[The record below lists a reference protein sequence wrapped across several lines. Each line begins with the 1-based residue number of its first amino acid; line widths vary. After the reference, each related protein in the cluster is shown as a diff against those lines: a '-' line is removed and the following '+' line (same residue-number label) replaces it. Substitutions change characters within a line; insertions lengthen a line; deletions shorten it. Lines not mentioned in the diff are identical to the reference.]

1 MLLFMLRP
9 MILFFRV
16 FREKIDE
23 VIAVTPVPEYLVHIG
38 MAPQR
43 YRISYRGRY
52 LMVTIW
58 SVLPGWFLAVLSGSL
73 ILEYIFNFACLG
85 MDYYGSLAYYGVASW
100 DYLIHGFCF
109 VHRIGD
115 LVCLLR

>member
-1 MLLFMLRP
+1 

-43 YRISYRGRY
+43 YRISYLGRY

-58 SVLPGWFLAVLSGSL
+58 SVLPGMFLAVLSGSL
-73 ILEYIFNFACLG
+73 SIEYIFNIPGMGRYYYDCLA
-85 MDYYGSLAYYGVASW
+85 DYDVGSCV
-100 DYLIHGFCF
+100 YLIFGFTI
-109 VHRIGD
+109 VQQLGR
-115 LVCLLR
+115 LVADIIVANYY

>member
-43 YRISYRGRY
+43 YRISYLGRY
-52 LMVTIW
+52 LMVTAW
-58 SVLPGWFLAVLSGSL
+58 SVLPGMFLAVLSGPL
-73 ILEYIFNFACLG
+73 IIEYIFNMPGLG
-85 MDYYGSLAYYGVASW
+85 RYCYDTLAEYDVALSV
-100 DYLIHGFCF
+100 YLMN
-109 VHRIGD
+109 
-115 LVCLLR
+115 

>member
-43 YRISYRGRY
+43 YRISYLGRY

-58 SVLPGWFLAVLSGSL
+58 SVLPGMFLAVLSGSL
-73 ILEYIFNFACLG
+73 IIDYIFIFIGLCL
-85 MDYYGSLAYYGVASW
+85 YYYVYMADFVVAFS
-100 DYLIHGFCF
+100 F
-109 VHRIGD
+109 
-115 LVCLLR
+115 